1 MCNAQ
6 KNQLIYT
13 EFNTQL
19 EAKASFK
26 YVHNNYNSYQAKK
39 IKGKNIRRKFFLP
52 CLNQNIYTQITIQ
65 HIEKSFNFIMK

>member
-13 EFNTQL
+13 EFNTQ
-19 EAKASFK
+19 ASFK

-39 IKGKNIRRKFFLP
+39 IKGEKNSAQIIFALLESKY
-52 CLNQNIYTQITIQ
+52 IYTYI
-65 HIEKSFNFIMK
+65 HR